1 MNRPTTTEYGEYF
14 SLYVDKVK
22 GGEILSELATQNE
35 QLLNSLSGI
44 SNDLAN
50 EIHEPYTWSIK
61 QVIGHLI
68 DGEKVFGYRLHRFAC
83 ADQTDL
89 PGFEHTP
96 YVENLDYDHV
106 ELADLVSEFSD
117 LRSSNIRFLKRL
129 PAANWDFSGT
139 ASGCSF
145 TVRGLAFVLAGHVS
159 HHFEIIKN
167 RIGQ

>member
-1 MNRPTTTEYGEYF
+1 MNRPTANEYGEYF

-22 GGEILSELATQNE
+22 GESILSELATQNE
-35 QLLNSLSGI
+35 NLLCSLSGI

-50 EIHEPYTWSIK
+50 EIHEPYTWTIK

-83 ADQTDL
+83 ADQTEL

-96 YVENLDYDHV
+96 YVENLDYDQV
-106 ELADLVSEFSD
+106 KLVDLLSEFSD
-117 LRSSNIRFLKRL
+117 LRNSNIRFLKRL
-129 PAANWDFSGT
+129 PATNWGFCGT
-139 ASGCSF
+139 ASDCSF
-145 TVRGLAFVLAGHVS
+145 TVRGLAYVLAGHVA
-159 HHFEIIKN
+159 HHFEIIKK